1 MSQEAQPGMTVLH
14 ICSIEGERAALRN
27 LFSHSNWELRQVRT
41 VDEGILALTAR
52 PVPVIIVD
60 RYAPG
65 GGWRAVLGAIWEMA
79 SPPAVIVFAGD
90 PDATFWAGALEH
102 GAYDVL
108 WRPMNA
114 AEVFAVVQCAWRARQ
129 EAARR
134 EQNQMSSRRFR
145 TAS

>member
-1 MSQEAQPGMTVLH
+1 MSQDAQAGMTVLH
-14 ICSIEGERAALRN
+14 ICAIEQERAALRN

-41 VDEGILALTAR
+41 VDEGVLALAAR
-52 PVPVIIVD
+52 PVPVIICD
-60 RYAPG
+60 RHAPG
-65 GGWRAVLGAIWEMA
+65 GGWRAILGAVWEMP
-79 SPPAVIVFAGD
+79 SPPAVIVCAGD

-108 WRPMNA
+108 WRPISPS
-114 AEVFAVVQCAWRARQ
+114 ELFAVVQCAWRARQ

-134 EQNQMSSRRFR
+134 EQDQMSSQRSR